1 MELNAVC
8 ACRVARSSWTKPVL
22 RGRRKGIRGRAAG
35 GNVPVVGI
43 MERDG
48 RFHVSVVPAVSTAT
62 LLKFTVKK
70 VRRGR
75 IVV

>member
-1 MELNAVC
+1 
-8 ACRVARSSWTKPVL
+8 
-22 RGRRKGIRGRAAG
+22 
-35 GNVPVVGI
+35 

-48 RFHVSVVPAVSTAT
+48 RFHVSVVPAVSIAT
-62 LLKFTVKK
+62 LLKLTVKK

>member
-1 MELNAVC
+1 
-8 ACRVARSSWTKPVL
+8 L

-62 LLKFTVKK
+62 LLKLTVKK

-75 IVV
+75 IVVQTGLRP

>member
-1 MELNAVC
+1 LF
-8 ACRVARSSWTKPVL
+8 W
-22 RGRRKGIRGRAAG
+22 GRRKGKRGRAAACK
-35 GNVPVVGI
+35 VPVVGI

-48 RFHVSVVPAVSTAT
+48 RFHVSVVPAVSTVT
-62 LLKFTVKK
+62 LLKLTVKK